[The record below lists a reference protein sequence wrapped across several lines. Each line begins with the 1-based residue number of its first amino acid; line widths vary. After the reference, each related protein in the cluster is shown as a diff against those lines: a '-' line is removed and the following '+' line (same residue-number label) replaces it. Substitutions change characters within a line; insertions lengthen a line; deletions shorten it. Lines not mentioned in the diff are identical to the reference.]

1 MKAWLGID
9 TSNYVTSAALVG
21 EDGQVLY
28 HGRQPLPVEHG
39 ALGLRQSDAVFCHI
53 RQIPALMRC
62 AFESVGAVEL
72 SGAGVS
78 TQPRKAAGS
87 YMPVFMA
94 GKAVADSVA
103 SAAGVP
109 IGYFS
114 HQQGHIRAAEIGL
127 QMPEEY
133 IGVHLSGGTTEL
145 LRICRQGYTAEIL
158 GATQDIA
165 AGQWI
170 DRTGVKLGLDFPAG
184 RALETLARKTGE
196 APSFTVTVKGMNLF
210 FSGAE
215 TQTKQAI
222 EKGIAKEA
230 IARGVFISLGR
241 ALSRAIVRAH
251 RATGLEYVLV
261 AGGVSANQLVK
272 AVVTERCAKA
282 ARRVK
287 VAFAD
292 PLYAGD
298 NAVGIAL
305 LAKETRC

>member
-1 MKAWLGID
+1 MRAWLGID
-9 TSNYVTSAALVG
+9 TSNYVTSAAFVG
-21 EDGQVLY
+21 ENGQVLY

-53 RQIPALMRC
+53 RQIPPLMRC
-62 AFESVGAVEL
+62 AFEDAGKVTLAGV
-72 SGAGVS
+72 GVS
-78 TQPRKAAGS
+78 TQPRKAEGS
-87 YMPVFMA
+87 YMPVFLA

-109 IGYFS
+109 IDYFS

-127 QMPEEY
+127 QIPETY
-133 IGVHLSGGTTEL
+133 LGVHLSGGTTEL
-145 LRICRQGYTAEIL
+145 LKICQQGYTAEIL

-165 AGQWI
+165 AGQWV

-184 RALETLARKTGE
+184 RALETLACKTE
-196 APSFTVTVKGMNLF
+196 TAASFTVTVKGMDLF

-222 EKGIAKEA
+222 EKGVAKEE
-230 IARGVFISLGR
+230 IARGVFVSLGR
-241 ALSRAIVRAH
+241 ALSKAIIRAH
-251 RATGLEYVLV
+251 QATGLAYVLV

-272 AVVTERCAKA
+272 TVVTERCAKMA
-282 ARRVK
+282 KQLK